1 MRSLLRCCGGIAL
14 ACALACA
21 SHADERR
28 DLAAYRASEQQF
40 LAALAA
46 ERRGLAA
53 DARAGY
59 ERALELDPAFAEAAV
74 SLARLALAAGELD
87 AAEALLARAESARPD
102 YPRIAA
108 TRGLLALARGDSAR
122 ALELLTLA
130 QRALPE
136 DSEIA
141 VNLGAA
147 LIRRERFAEARSV
160 LGELVRAQPD
170 ASDAHYNLAL
180 AADGAGD
187 RDAARFSYQR
197 FLALSSFADPARE
210 GVQRRLDE
218 LAAGDPSA
226 ARMRETRLNSEAR
239 ANPSLGRNEP

>member
-1 MRSLLRCCGGIAL
+1 MRTLTLGCAATAL
-14 ACALACA
+14 ACALAGA
-21 SHADERR
+21 ARSDERR
-28 DLAAYRASEQQF
+28 ELAAYRASEQQF

-46 ERRGLAA
+46 DRRGLAG

-59 ERALELDPAFAEAAV
+59 ERALALDPAFAEAAV
-74 SLARLALAAGELD
+74 NLARLALAHGELD
-87 AAEALLARAESARPD
+87 GAESWLARAEAARPD

-108 TRGLLALARGDSAR
+108 TRGLVALARGEVSR
-122 ALELLTLA
+122 ALDALSLA

-141 VNLGAA
+141 VNLAAA
-147 LIRRERFAEARSV
+147 LIRRERFADARAV
-160 LGELVRAQPD
+160 LTAILRIQPD
-170 ASDAHYNLAL
+170 SSDAHYNLAL

-187 RDAARFSYQR
+187 RDAARFAYQR

-210 GVQRRLDE
+210 GVQQRLSE
-218 LAAGDPSA
+218 LAASDPA
-226 ARMRETRLNSEAR
+226 AGRLRESRLDSEAT